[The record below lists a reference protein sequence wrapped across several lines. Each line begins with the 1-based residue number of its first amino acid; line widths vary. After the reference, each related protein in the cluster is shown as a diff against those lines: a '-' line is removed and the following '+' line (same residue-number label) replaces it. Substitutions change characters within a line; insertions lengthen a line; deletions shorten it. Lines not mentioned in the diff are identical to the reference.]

1 MAIKK
6 DGKRAKWGQMLTDAE
21 GQAQNAFSILDSV
34 RGQLVAGKNKMQ
46 TDPDFGPE
54 DLEEVDQSIAVID
67 AKYNS

>member
-6 DGKRAKWGQMLTDAE
+6 EAKRAKWGQMLADAE
-21 GQAQNAFSILDSV
+21 AQASNAFTILNTV
-34 RGQLVAGKNKMQ
+34 RGQLAAGKNKMQ
-46 TDPDFGPE
+46 NDPDFGPE